1 MNNEFTVKKPDKNFN
16 VGDKITIEGLNEYFG
31 HKIPHH
37 DCDEGCMYHCTEG
50 GKFPPICNK
59 IKMIPGIR
67 YIVTKPSD
75 DGTFELN
82 DHIGMNDDGSIMISE
97 TGGWLTADAVEE
109 ATKGMEVVINS
120 SLF

>member
-1 MNNEFTVKKPDKNFN
+1 MNNEFTVKKSDKNFN
-16 VGDKITIEGLNEYFG
+16 VGDKITIEGLIEI
-31 HKIPHH
+31 KS
-37 DCDEGCMYHCTEG
+37 C
-50 GKFPPICNK
+50 
-59 IKMIPGIR
+59 KMIPGVR
-67 YIVTKPSD
+67 YIVTKQSD

-82 DHIGMNDDGSIMISE
+82 DHIGMNEDGSIMISE